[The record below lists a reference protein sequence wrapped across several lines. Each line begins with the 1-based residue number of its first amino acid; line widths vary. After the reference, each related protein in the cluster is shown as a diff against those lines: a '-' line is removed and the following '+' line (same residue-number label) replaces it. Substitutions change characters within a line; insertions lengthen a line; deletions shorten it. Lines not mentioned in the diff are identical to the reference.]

1 MTKFEKSMVLLA
13 ALFMLGLFL
22 VNRTAGTPV
31 PLQQTA
37 VPERS
42 CGHNA
47 EARLDINTATAE
59 ELCALPGV
67 GAVIAERIIERRPF
81 DSTED
86 LLAVEGIGEAT
97 LEKIY
102 EYLEGN

>member
-1 MTKFEKSMVLLA
+1 MLLA
-13 ALFMLGLFL
+13 AAFL
-22 VNRTAGTPV
+22 LALALVSREAARPLPLAEETVPV
-31 PLQQTA
+31 RA
-37 VPERS
+37 AAA
-42 CGHNA
+42 A
-47 EARLDINTATAE
+47 ETWLTDINTATAE

-67 GAVIAERIIERRPF
+67 GPVIAERIVALRPF
-81 DSTED
+81 GNPED